1 MNASITSFA
10 QDLGG
15 FGHDDGGGII
25 YIDGRFDRTTAK
37 AVTTAATT

>member
-15 FGHDDGGGII
+15 FDHDGGGII
-25 YIDGRFDRTTAK
+25 YIDGRFDRATAK